1 MALASDLV
9 TADMVM
15 AHEFPELSQ
24 RFSVMA
30 VPRTIINDGAAA
42 FDGLAPEKKIL
53 QEILKIA

>member
-1 MALASDLV
+1 MALASDFV

-30 VPRTIINDGAAA
+30 VPRTVINNGAAA
-42 FDGLAPEKKIL
+42 FDGMVPEKKFL
-53 QEILKIA
+53 QEIFKIV